1 MYYKKG
7 VKMKEPRVNQSSIRY
22 SDEVKDIVNSLPGAT
37 FGDRFEYCVL
47 NYQETKAD
55 MEKNIENLEK
65 EIKVKREELDKI
77 YSEIYKYRDIS
88 YKIKALYDKL

>member
-1 MYYKKG
+1 
-7 VKMKEPRVNQSSIRY
+7 MKEPRVNQSSIRY
-22 SDEVKDIVNSLPGAT
+22 SDEVKDIINSLPGNT

-47 NYQETKAD
+47 NYQETKTD
-55 MEKNIENLEK
+55 MEKNIKNLEN

>member
-1 MYYKKG
+1 
-7 VKMKEPRVNQSSIRY
+7 MKEPRVNQSSIRY
-22 SDEVKDIVNSLPGAT
+22 SDEVKDIINSLPGNT

-55 MEKNIENLEK
+55 MEKNIKDLEK

>member
-1 MYYKKG
+1 
-7 VKMKEPRVNQSSIRY
+7 MKEPRVNQSSIRY

-55 MEKNIENLEK
+55 MEKNIKDLEK
-65 EIKVKREELDKI
+65 QIKNKKKELEKVN
-77 YSEIYKYRDIS
+77 SEIYKYKDIV
-88 YKIKALYDKL
+88 YKIKLLYDRL